1 MDRTDDR
8 SAADAGGAD
17 TGDADASSADTGPP
31 APATGPRT
39 TADPRTEA
47 GPDSRTEAGPGP
59 RTGAGAPTEA
69 ATGPRSGTEAG
80 TGSPTATQ
88 AEPDPVP
95 DPAPESG
102 PGTTAGPAAADGSA
116 TPASADGTTPA
127 ITTPRGRRPVVAALM
142 LGMALAAIDGTIV
155 STAVPQIVGDLG
167 GFTVFSWL
175 FSGYL
180 LAVTVTLPLY
190 GKLSD
195 TFGRK
200 PVLIAGIIL
209 FLAGSLLCAAA
220 WNMAALIAFRIV
232 QGLGGGALQGTIQT
246 IAADLYPLKERP
258 RIQARLSTV
267 WATSSVAGPVAGGL
281 LAGYA
286 DWRWI
291 FLINLPVGAVALWL
305 VVRHLQEPSRPRP
318 ATRPR
323 VDWAGALAVFAT
335 GALLLTALVQGG
347 VAWPWFSAPS
357 LGLFGASALLAALTV
372 VIERRAAEPIIPGW
386 VWRRRTIASVNL
398 ALGAMGLLM
407 VAPTV
412 FLPTYAQSVLGLGPI
427 AAGFVLSVMTLSW
440 PVSAA
445 FSDRVYN
452 RIGFRRTAMLGM
464 GAALLILLA
473 FPLLPYPGEAWHP
486 ALLMLLLGAALGLFQ
501 LPLIVGVQSTVG
513 WAERG
518 TTTASVLFCRQV
530 GQSIGAALFGAIANG
545 VLAARLLDAPVDGL
559 PGDLDAVARTLEDP
573 GAVSSAAEYLRRA
586 VDAAVDYVYVGA
598 AGAAALALL
607 ALITLAPRRFP
618 VITEPSD
625 SPTAPDPAATP
636 TASEAAPARQDR

>member
-1 MDRTDDR
+1 
-8 SAADAGGAD
+8 
-17 TGDADASSADTGPP
+17 
-31 APATGPRT
+31 
-39 TADPRTEA
+39 
-47 GPDSRTEAGPGP
+47 
-59 RTGAGAPTEA
+59 
-69 ATGPRSGTEAG
+69 
-80 TGSPTATQ
+80 
-88 AEPDPVP
+88 
-95 DPAPESG
+95 
-102 PGTTAGPAAADGSA
+102 
-116 TPASADGTTPA
+116 
-127 ITTPRGRRPVVAALM
+127 M

-167 GFTVFSWL
+167 GLTVFSWL

-209 FLAGSLLCAAA
+209 FLVGSVLCAAA

-232 QGLGGGALQGTIQT
+232 QGLGGGALQGTVQT

-258 RIQARLSTV
+258 RIQAKLSTV
-267 WATSSVAGPVAGGL
+267 WATSAVAGPVVGGL

-305 VVRHLQEPSRPRP
+305 VVRHLHEPARPRP

-335 GALLLTALVQGG
+335 GSLLLTALVQGG
-347 VAWPWFSAPS
+347 VAWPWLSAPS
-357 LGLFGASALLAALTV
+357 LGLLGASAVLAALTV

-386 VWRRRTIASVNL
+386 VWQRRTIASVNL

-445 FSDRVYN
+445 LSDRVYN
-452 RIGFRRTAMLGM
+452 RIGFRRTAMIGM
-464 GAALLILLA
+464 SAALLILLA
-473 FPLLPYPGEAWHP
+473 FPLLPYPGEPWHP

-518 TTTASVLFCRQV
+518 TTTASVLFCRQM
-530 GQSIGAALFGAIANG
+530 GQSIGAALFGAVANG
-545 VLAARLLDAPVDGL
+545 VLAARLLDAPADGL
-559 PGDLDAVARTLEDP
+559 PGDLDAVTRALEDP
-573 GAVSSAAEYLRRA
+573 GAFSAAATDHVRRA

-607 ALITLAPRRFP
+607 ALVTLAPRRFP
-618 VITEPSD
+618 VITE
-625 SPTAPDPAATP
+625 T
-636 TASEAAPARQDR
+636 AAPGAAETAKAAGGPETGS